1 MAEGA
6 TDPSSPAEQA
16 RLRKERREAKIKA
29 GGSARLSKITGMGG
43 RVVGDSFDATATA
56 TAKTAAGAQPVA
68 ADPEEV
74 DISQHYYAPR
84 TTQRRDERPL
94 ETQPSEA
101 ELRHMM
107 LGLDR
112 SSTPGLGGAPAE
124 QDALA
129 QLMSQMMGSSG
140 LGPGASP
147 FAGIPSPMMQ
157 AQQPP
162 GPDAYTTLFRLVHAI
177 VGLGL
182 GLYVIMVTPF
192 TGTRLERER
201 EALAAT
207 SSLGYATELEHH
219 RRFFFW
225 LFASA
230 ETILLSTRFLLDKG
244 RTPPPGMLWTLL
256 GYLPEP
262 WKGYLGV
269 GLRYGQ
275 IFTTVR
281 ADILACM
288 FVMGVCA
295 WYRS

>member
-6 TDPSSPAEQA
+6 TGSSSPAEQA

-29 GGSARLSKITGMGG
+29 GGSARLSKITGMGE
-43 RVVGDSFDATATA
+43 RVVGDSSDATATPM
-56 TAKTAAGAQPVA
+56 AKTAAVA

-84 TTQRRDERPL
+84 TTQRRDETPL
-94 ETQPSEA
+94 GPQPSEA
-101 ELRHMM
+101 ELRKMM
-107 LGLDR
+107 LGLDNQ
-112 SSTPGLGGAPAE
+112 SSTLGPGGAPAE

-129 QLMSQMMGSSG
+129 QMMSQMMGGSG

-147 FAGIPSPMMQ
+147 FAGMPSPMMQ
-157 AQQPP
+157 AQQQP

-207 SSLGYATELEHH
+207 SSLGYASELEHH

-244 RTPPPGMLWTLL
+244 RAPPPGMLWTLL
-256 GYLPEP
+256 AYLPEP

-281 ADILACM
+281 TDILACM

-295 WYRS
+295 WCRS